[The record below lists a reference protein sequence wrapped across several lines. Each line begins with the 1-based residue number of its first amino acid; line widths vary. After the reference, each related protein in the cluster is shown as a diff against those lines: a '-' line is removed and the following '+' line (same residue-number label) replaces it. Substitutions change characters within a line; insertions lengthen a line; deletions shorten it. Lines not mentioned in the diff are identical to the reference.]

1 VLYLQSIL
9 EQLVHLGHLRRDRQV
24 NSAVGNLDN
33 DSATDLGVDL
43 GDDLE
48 LLASGN
54 VVGLVDSGFETA
66 ESSVVEGLLYVSN
79 GSNLV
84 SDMFSGLRPA
94 NALGRTYCSA
104 GDGQLNLPSVRTHE
118 HAKLLYNAL

>member
-33 DSATDLGVDL
+33 DSTTDFRVDL
-43 GDDLE
+43 GNDLE

-54 VVGLVDSGFETA
+54 VVGLVDSGFETT

-79 GSNLV
+79 GSYSV
-84 SDMFSGLRPA
+84 SDTFSGRRPA
-94 NALGRTYCSA
+94 NALG
-104 GDGQLNLPSVRTHE
+104 
-118 HAKLLYNAL
+118 